1 MALPDRDMPVPV
13 TDDPAT
19 WLAIGGKA
27 RRIEREDEI
36 REVALALAADHGD
49 PRPDLIQH
57 VTCNRTQANS
67 VVGSANM
74 SDDRDAWLI
83 AIKGD
88 FKSPGTASR
97 RFDVEDRS
105 ERRYSV
111 ITIVVDARTG
121 APTDMGTSNC
131 YPQLAVAGDVVTDYS
146 AAAGPGTRR
155 T

>member
-1 MALPDRDMPVPV
+1 M
-13 TDDPAT
+13 TDDPET
-19 WLAIGGKA
+19 WLAIGGEA
-27 RRIEREDEI
+27 RRIEREEEI
-36 REVALALAADHGD
+36 CEVALAMAADHGD

-57 VTCNRTQANS
+57 VNCKRTQANS
-67 VVGSANM
+67 VLGSANM

-88 FKSPGTASR
+88 FKSPGTAASR
-97 RFDVEDRS
+97 PFELEDRS

-111 ITIVVDARTG
+111 ITIVVDAHTG

-146 AAAGPGTRR
+146 AAAGPGRR
-155 T
+155 QP